1 MDEKKQDETLV
12 NECDEM
18 EEEAVDEG
26 ACVSADDGTE
36 EVESPDKKRADEMT
50 ALAQR
55 LQAEFDNYRKRNLD
69 LTKRIRE
76 DATVEVL
83 TRFLPL
89 TDVIAQALTMISD
102 ENVKKGVV
110 MIQDE
115 ITKILLGYGV
125 VEIEAEG
132 QPFDPRLHEAIMQV
146 PAKTEE
152 EKDTVN
158 QVYQKGYKMG
168 DKVIRASKVIINK

>member
-1 MDEKKQDETLV
+1 MDEKKQDEILV
-12 NECDEM
+12 EDDE
-18 EEEAVDEG
+18 ENVDEG
-26 ACVSADDGTE
+26 ACVSADDEVE

-69 LTKRIRE
+69 LSKRIRE

-83 TRFLPL
+83 TKFLPL
-89 TDVIAQALTMISD
+89 TDVISQALTMISD

-125 VEIEAEG
+125 EEIEAEG
-132 QPFDPRLHEAIMQV
+132 KPFDPRLHEAIMQV

-152 EKDTVN
+152 EVDTVN
-158 QVYQKGYKMG
+158 QVFQKGYKMG

>member
-1 MDEKKQDETLV
+1 MEEKKQDENLTQ
-12 NECDEM
+12 ECEDENI
-18 EEEAVDEG
+18 DEG
-26 ACVSADDGTE
+26 ACVSADDEIVE
-36 EVESPDKKRADEMT
+36 EESPEKKRADEMT

-69 LTKRIRE
+69 LSKRIRE

-83 TRFLPL
+83 TKFLPL
-89 TDVIAQALTMISD
+89 TDVISQALTMISD

-115 ITKILLGYGV
+115 ITKILALYGV
-125 VEIEAEG
+125 EEIEAEG
-132 QPFDPRLHEAIMQV
+132 KPFDPRLHEAIMQV

-152 EKDTVN
+152 EVDTVN
-158 QVYQKGYKMG
+158 QVFQKGYKMG